1 MSLKLCTFNCRGLQ
15 DYVKR
20 RKTFHYLRSINTD
33 IIYLQETHADPDDD
47 EKLWKNQWGN
57 RPGLLV
63 VLLIVGGLLS

>member
-20 RKTFHYLRSINTD
+20 RKTFHYLRSD
-33 IIYLQETHADPDDD
+33 IIYLKETHAHPDD